1 MKVEKWTVR
10 VTKRIVPLY
19 RSGRFLGAGRERER
33 EREKRRETRS
43 FKGKV

>member
-1 MKVEKWTVR
+1 MKVEKWNVR

-33 EREKRRETRS
+33 ERKEKRD
-43 FKGKV
+43 